1 MTRNFCKAL
10 INLVVDEKQMS
21 QLNNGQGKPV
31 KISCG
36 GYNCRHSWS
45 PVTEGFIEAAD
56 LKRATASDIKD
67 ANRGAKS

>member
-1 MTRNFCKAL
+1 
-10 INLVVDEKQMS
+10 VVDEKQMS

-31 KISCG
+31 KIACG

-56 LKRATASDIKD
+56 LTRATSKNISK
-67 ANRGAKS
+67 ANAGAKS